1 LAKGLH
7 SSYTAY
13 RTQKSSDFVQT
24 RPKQQLMPF
33 MIDRIPVCV
42 HVKQNITKHRTVQTL
57 KAIKPTEVFGRE
69 KNLIEL
75 LSRIRAV
82 QVLQ

>member
-1 LAKGLH
+1 
-7 SSYTAY
+7 
-13 RTQKSSDFVQT
+13 
-24 RPKQQLMPF
+24 

-42 HVKQNITKHRTVQTL
+42 YVKQNITKHRTVQTL
-57 KAIKPTEVFGRE
+57 KAIKSTDVFGRE

-75 LSRIRAV
+75 MSRIHAV